1 MTIESFHELTLKI
14 KNNPHEEQLAVSSE
28 LRSISPSLQHLKLLI
43 AEV

>member
-1 MTIESFHELTLKI
+1 M

-43 AEV
+43 ADVYGLGFTFS